1 MKAVTTWAETVIAK
15 QICAGGRVPLT
26 REGGASPMSSEADPQ
41 PADDLAGSARTPSR
55 RTPESYTW
63 PLVAIVVVILPQ
75 VLVPTRDRVGPPL
88 LVPMMEGAAFL
99 AMLVIA
105 AKPGPVPRGA
115 RPFVLFL
122 FSLLILANAL
132 AAGRLVLLVLSGDKV
147 DGTSLSANRLLI
159 AGALVLTTNVITFGL
174 LYWQLD
180 SGGPAGRA
188 VDPVPYPDFQF
199 PQTATNGLAAPG
211 WQPRFHDYLYLAF
224 TSALAFSPTDT
235 LPLVG
240 RAKGLMA
247 VQSVISLSVLVV
259 VVSRVINILPA

>member
-1 MKAVTTWAETVIAK
+1 MGAELD
-15 QICAGGRVPLT
+15 P
-26 REGGASPMSSEADPQ
+26 PSSDNAAND
-41 PADDLAGSARTPSR
+41 SARPDSA

-75 VLVPTRDRVGPPL
+75 VLVPNSDRIGPPL
-88 LVPMMEGAAFL
+88 LVPIVEAAAFL
-99 AMLVIA
+99 VMLLIA
-105 AKPGPVPRGA
+105 ARPGPVPRGA

-122 FSLLILANAL
+122 FCLLILANA
-132 AAGRLVLLVLSGDKV
+132 AATIRLVVLVLGGGKV
-147 DGTSLSANRLLI
+147 DGSALTADRLLI
-159 AGALVLTTNVITFGL
+159 AGALVLTTNVITFAL

-180 SGGPAGRA
+180 GGGPAGRA
-188 VDPVPYPDFQF
+188 AGPVAYPDFQF
-199 PQTATNGLAAPG
+199 PQTATSGLAAPG

-247 VQSVISLSVLVV
+247 MQSVISLSVLVV
-259 VVSRVINILPA
+259 VLARVINILPT

>member
-1 MKAVTTWAETVIAK
+1 
-15 QICAGGRVPLT
+15 
-26 REGGASPMSSEADPQ
+26 MSSETDPPSSDDAVRDPPRTS
-41 PADDLAGSARTPSR
+41 PARKVSG

-75 VLVPTRDRVGPPL
+75 VLVPSNRRVGPPL
-88 LVPMMEGAAFL
+88 LVPLVEAAAFL

-115 RPFVLFL
+115 RPFVLSL
-122 FSLLILANAL
+122 FCLLILANA
-132 AAGRLVLLVLSGDKV
+132 AATIRLVLLVLDGGKV
-147 DGTSLSANRLLI
+147 DGAALSANRLLI
-159 AGALVLTTNVITFGL
+159 AGALVLSTNVITFAL

-180 SGGPAGRA
+180 GGGPAGRVA
-188 VDPVPYPDFQF
+188 ELVTYPDFQF
-199 PQTATNGLAAPG
+199 PQTATSGLAEPG

-247 VQSVISLSVLVV
+247 MQSVISLSVLVV
-259 VVSRVINILPA
+259 VLARVINILPS

>member
-1 MKAVTTWAETVIAK
+1 MAAEPDPPSSGDA
-15 QICAGGRVPLT
+15 AG
-26 REGGASPMSSEADPQ
+26 D
-41 PADDLAGSARTPSR
+41 SARTDSA

-63 PLVAIVVVILPQ
+63 PLVAIVVIILPQ
-75 VLVPTRDRVGPPL
+75 VLVPTSHRIGPPL
-88 LVPMMEGAAFL
+88 LVPIVEAVAFL
-99 AMLVIA
+99 VMLVIA

-115 RPFVLFL
+115 RPFILSLFC
-122 FSLLILANAL
+122 LLILANAG
-132 AAGRLVLLVLSGDKV
+132 ATIRLVLLVLGGGKV
-147 DGTSLSANRLLI
+147 DGVALSANRLLV
-159 AGALVLTTNVITFGL
+159 AGAMVLTTNIITFAL

-199 PQTATNGLAAPG
+199 PQTATSGLAARG

-247 VQSVISLSVLVV
+247 MQSVISLSVLVV
-259 VVSRVINILPA
+259 VLARVINILPG

>member
-1 MKAVTTWAETVIAK
+1 MGTDPDAPPPDDNVDSKVRDSNVTRDGSV
-15 QICAGGRVPLT
+15 T
-26 REGGASPMSSEADPQ
+26 RDP
-41 PADDLAGSARTPSR
+41 A

-63 PLVAIVVVILPQ
+63 PLIAVVVTILPQ
-75 VLVPTRDRVGPPL
+75 VLVPSNHRVGPPL
-88 LVPMMEGAAFL
+88 LVPIMEAAAFL

-115 RPFVLFL
+115 RPLVLFL
-122 FSLLILANAL
+122 FGLLVLSNTGATI
-132 AAGRLVLLVLSGDKV
+132 RLVLLVLDGGKV
-147 DGTSLSANRLLI
+147 DGSALTANRLLT
-159 AGALVLTTNVITFGL
+159 AGALVLTTNIITFAL

-188 VDPVPYPDFQF
+188 TDPVPYPDFQF
-199 PQTATNGLAAPG
+199 PQTVTDGLAAPG

-247 VQSVISLSVLVV
+247 LQSVISLSVLVV
-259 VVSRVINILPA
+259 VLARVINILPA